1 MVVEERPPPPPHM
14 IVKRFGCTTIHNK
27 ALYKWIIYS
36 FIHSFIHSSGQLYN
50 LTHKLSVPPPPLSLL
65 ALSLIMQQSGHWWPD
80 KRWAMALGDED
91 QTLIMQCL
99 CSFLY
104 TGSLCAMSIRKIWLD
119 RLQCP
124 LRCSR
129 LCFSNSCLD
138 LSTHS
143 LFLLF
148 KIDIHFIML

>member
-1 MVVEERPPPPPHM
+1 MVVEERPPPPHM

-27 ALYKWIIYS
+27 ALYKCI
-36 FIHSFIHSSGQLYN
+36 IHSFIHSSGQLYN
-50 LTHKLSVPPPPLSLL
+50 LTHKLSVLSPPLL

-129 LCFSNSCLD
+129 LCLSNSCLD

-148 KIDIHFIML
+148 KIDLCFKH